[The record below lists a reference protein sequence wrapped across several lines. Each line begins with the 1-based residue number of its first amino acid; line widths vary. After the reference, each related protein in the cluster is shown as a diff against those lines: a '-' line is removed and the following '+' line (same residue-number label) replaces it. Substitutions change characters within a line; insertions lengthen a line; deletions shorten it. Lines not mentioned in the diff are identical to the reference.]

1 MTTTEDTRTPAHA
14 HRWRRTLRLHPAPT
28 RNGATAG
35 PNGHGE
41 EGQVPGPA
49 SPVTV
54 PIAPAPRRA
63 DEGDST
69 RPSPGTLRAEPPDR
83 AITPSQPQR
92 DRAPSGGWTV
102 FVGTVIA
109 LAAVREA

>member
-1 MTTTEDTRTPAHA
+1 
-14 HRWRRTLRLHPAPT
+14 
-28 RNGATAG
+28 
-35 PNGHGE
+35 
-41 EGQVPGPA
+41 
-49 SPVTV
+49 
-54 PIAPAPRRA
+54 RRA

-69 RPSPGTLRAEPPDR
+69 RPSPATLRAGPPDR

-109 LAAVREA
+109 LAAVREAGRRLADNPVAARAKGASREDAFFALALVLRILRRVGAWVLGASRA